1 MWLLS
6 AIVFGVLAVNA
17 VLGGDFYPISL
28 GGDASLTGPV
38 ALLAGAAAAIAAWI
52 AFLLRAWR
60 DRAAVGAFAIWLG
73 LAVLGAVVSSP
84 LFWLTTLGVSGLLA
98 MAVAWPE
105 LRPALRPR

>member
-17 VLGGDFYPISL
+17 ILGGAFYPISL
-28 GGDASLTGPV
+28 GGESLLTGPV
-38 ALLAGAAAAIAAWI
+38 ALLAGAAAVIAASI
-52 AFLLRAWR
+52 AFFLRARR

-73 LAVLGAVVSSP
+73 LAVVAAVLSSP
-84 LFWLTTLGVSGLLA
+84 LFWLATLGVSGVLA

-105 LRPALRPR
+105 LRPR